1 MEKLKIGITHGYTN
15 GVSYEVILK
24 TFEEP
29 TMLEL
34 CTPIVYGSPK
44 LAIYHRK
51 TLELSTN
58 FTTIQHASEAI
69 EGKLNIKE
77 CFTDEVK
84 VELNSETSEAENA
97 MQTSLE
103 NALTDYE
110 DGHFDVL
117 VSAPG
122 DKLQHNGLTI
132 LINQM
137 MRIASVTETLPLTK
151 ATLNLTSELILEKL
165 RKFNKFLK
173 RDFLYTQPRIAIMS
187 LNPIAG
193 KEEEEII
200 TPAIEQ
206 ANEERICAFGPYT
219 AEQLFGSNAFTHY
232 DGILA
237 MYHDQA
243 QTPFNLLTNDFAVV
257 YFANEERVHTT
268 TLHGA
273 ELQNAGKGITPCTSF
288 TNATYTAIDIYRNRQ
303 RFDEAYANPLPK
315 LFHDKREDNRKN
327 NIE

>member
-97 MQTSLE
+97 TLRV
-103 NALTDYE
+103 
-110 DGHFDVL
+110 F
-117 VSAPG
+117 
-122 DKLQHNGLTI
+122 
-132 LINQM
+132 
-137 MRIASVTETLPLTK
+137 TLPSSSADKIVKALISAILRPLSWKDPSLLLDTK
-151 ATLNLTSELILEKL
+151 SI
-165 RKFNKFLK
+165 
-173 RDFLYTQPRIAIMS
+173 
-187 LNPIAG
+187 
-193 KEEEEII
+193 KE
-200 TPAIEQ
+200 
-206 ANEERICAFGPYT
+206 
-219 AEQLFGSNAFTHY
+219 S
-232 DGILA
+232 
-237 MYHDQA
+237 
-243 QTPFNLLTNDFAVV
+243 
-257 YFANEERVHTT
+257 
-268 TLHGA
+268 
-273 ELQNAGKGITPCTSF
+273 
-288 TNATYTAIDIYRNRQ
+288 
-303 RFDEAYANPLPK
+303 
-315 LFHDKREDNRKN
+315 DK
-327 NIE
+327 